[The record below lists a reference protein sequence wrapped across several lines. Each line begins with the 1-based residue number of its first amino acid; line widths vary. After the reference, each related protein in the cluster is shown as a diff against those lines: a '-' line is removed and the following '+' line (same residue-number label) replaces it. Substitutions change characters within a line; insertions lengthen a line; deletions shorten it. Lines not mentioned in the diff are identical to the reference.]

1 MTDEIIENITDIDAG
16 DIISLDVRPIL
27 AGGADPLEQILA
39 RMAELP
45 PDAILRIEA
54 PFDPVPLRRLLAGRG
69 YGSSSRQISERHWQ
83 VFFKK
88 QDMPP
93 LPDLPD
99 LPDFPMVWRD
109 GILEMDLRGLMPPD
123 PLVAVLKV
131 IESGRGWTDD
141 NPVFTVWLNRDPI
154 YLHPELVER
163 QWHTEV
169 IRQDSD
175 GLLIRIIRDKDT

>member
-16 DIISLDVRPIL
+16 DIIGLDVRPIL

-39 RMAELP
+39 HVAELP

-69 YGSSSRQISERHWQ
+69 YGSSSRQISEHHWQ
-83 VFFKK
+83 IFFKK
-88 QDMPP
+88 QDTPP
-93 LPDLPD
+93 LPDLID

-131 IESGRGWTDD
+131 IESGRGWADN
-141 NPVFTVWLNRDPI
+141 NPVFTVWLSRDPI

-163 QWHTEV
+163 QWHTEM

-175 GLLIRIIRDKDT
+175 GLLIRIIRDKET